1 MPISLFSWL
10 GSPSQS
16 SAASQTPQLQQQQL
30 PIKHS
35 SSGSST
41 QSNESPA
48 SNPPSHPQTH
58 QQNQQHI
65 YPVESQGFLAGG
77 YPQSQTTTDQ
87 GQQVYMG
94 DNSPSVTSQH
104 GGTSPEQA
112 AEEMYP
118 LSLGKCEAMSELI
131 QNEHTHKVN
140 VWVRG

>member
-1 MPISLFSWL
+1 MPILLFSWL

-48 SNPPSHPQTH
+48 SNPPSHPQTQ

-77 YPQSQTTTDQ
+77 YHQQSQTTTDQ

-118 LSLGKCEAMSELI
+118 LSLGKYEAVSELI
-131 QNEHTHKVN
+131 QN
-140 VWVRG
+140 

>member
-1 MPISLFSWL
+1 MISIKSLFLLPILLFSWL

-16 SAASQTPQLQQQQL
+16 SAASQTPQQQKQQL

-41 QSNESPA
+41 QSNESSA
-48 SNPPSHPQTH
+48 SNPPSHPQTQ
-58 QQNQQHI
+58 QQNQQHLN
-65 YPVESQGFLAGG
+65 PVESQGFLAGG
-77 YPQSQTTTDQ
+77 YQTATDQ
-87 GQQVYMG
+87 GLQVYMG

-118 LSLGKCEAMSELI
+118 LSLGKCEAMSELK
-131 QNEHTHKVN
+131 QN
-140 VWVRG
+140 